1 MKRRIIGVTVAA
13 LLATGGTT
21 TLVAW
26 AGAAE
31 DRALAGERTVDVLVV
46 REAIAEGTRAED
58 LTSRL
63 ELERVPAKVQA
74 TGSVADLTDLEGK
87 VTAVDLVPGEQLVSA
102 RFADP
107 EVLARQT
114 AVEVP
119 DGLQQVTVQLEPQ
132 RALGGNLRAGDTVG
146 LVASFDPFDIEGATA
161 DEETEETS
169 EESSEKTPN
178 TTHMILHKVL
188 VTRVQAA
195 PATES
200 REGEDGDVDPLPS
213 SDLLVTLAVD
223 APSVERIVFAQEF
236 GFVWLTAE
244 PETATEDGTTIQT
257 RGTIYQ

>member
-1 MKRRIIGVTVAA
+1 MKRRIIGVTAAA
-13 LLATGGTT
+13 LLATGGTS

-58 LTSRL
+58 LASRV
-63 ELERVPAKVQA
+63 EVERVPSKVQA
-74 TGSVADLTDLEGK
+74 LGSVADLTELEGK
-87 VTAVDLVPGEQLVSA
+87 VVAVDLVPGEQLMAA

-114 AVEVP
+114 GVEVP
-119 DGLQQVTVQLEPQ
+119 DGLQEVTVLLEPQ
-132 RALGGNLRAGDTVG
+132 RAVGGNVRAGDTVG
-146 LVASFDPFDIEGATA
+146 LVASFEPFETDEMTAEGTPRQ
-161 DEETEETS
+161 
-169 EESSEKTPN
+169 TPN
-178 TTHMILHKVL
+178 TTHMILHKLL

-195 PATES
+195 PSTES
-200 REGEDGDVDPLPS
+200 REDAEGDVEPLPS

-223 APSVERIVFAQEF
+223 APSVERVVFAQEF